1 MYVYIY
7 VYIYT
12 SCTIVYILLNN
23 LISIADHFWPHHVY
37 GTDTEKNIAWN
48 LVAHEAAVPER
59 PMVVPLDPLGMVL
72 RDGFAAKFTKDQPVL
87 SPWFPSFPWFF
98 DCRCWWYV
106 MVCPYLSMM
115 KSLSLLVEQNKC
127 KRSSYV
133 PDCSSYSNGDTRPVP
148 LILTRHPQVGCLTKT
163 SETPSVIPAID
174 ILRGRRVFLMP
185 LRWFCRAWRL
195 ERGWNST

>member
-1 MYVYIY
+1 MYNITIYIIYIIYIY
-7 VYIYT
+7 IHIVYHRVHPFKQSDFHCWSFLAT
-12 SCTIVYILLNN
+12 SCLWNRY
-23 LISIADHFWPHHVY
+23 
-37 GTDTEKNIAWN
+37 EKNNIAWN

-59 PMVVPLDPLGMVL
+59 PMVPLDPLGMVL

-115 KSLSLLVEQNKC
+115 KPLSLLVEQNKC
-127 KRSSYV
+127 KRSPCV
-133 PDCSSYSNGDTRPVP
+133 PDCSSAWF
-148 LILTRHPQVGCLTKT
+148 
-163 SETPSVIPAID
+163 ETPSVIPAID

-195 ERGWNST
+195 ERGWFFSHN